1 MSPDPTHYELLGVAP
16 DAPKDDIRAA
26 YQDKLADVREHRA
39 HEEASKRPSD
49 SVIQAARDEEGRL
62 RAAWQVLSDPVQ
74 RQRYD
79 DVAGLVP
86 GPDGDHP
93 ARVSDAVTDDDEP
106 AADEPDEA
114 PALDFRGRPRK
125 QRTPPP
131 PMVTAEGLEIP
142 SAGRRGTAAAID
154 TVTLIVLY
162 LAIVYPIIFGLGLT
176 GIPAV
181 IVGIGTPLFLIIVY
195 LIVPTYR
202 GGQTLGKRYTYT
214 MVVDRATGQL
224 PTLNMVVRRYS
235 IPAFAVVLLQQTGGL
250 IALMYA
256 VSFLMNRDQVSLA
269 DRMAKTVVVIARYR
283 PPRLA

>member
-1 MSPDPTHYELLGVAP
+1 VSAEPTHYELLGVAS
-16 DAPKDDIRAA
+16 DASKDDIRAA

-39 HEEASKRPSD
+39 HEEESKRPSE

-79 DVAGLVP
+79 DVVGLVP
-86 GPDGDHP
+86 ATTGDGADLDDDH
-93 ARVSDAVTDDDEP
+93 ADDDHADDEGGDESDAAVP
-106 AADEPDEA
+106 ATRD
-114 PALDFRGRPRK
+114 RSRR
-125 QRTPPP
+125 QPPS
-131 PMVTAEGLEIP
+131 MITAEGLEIP
-142 SAGRRGTAAAID
+142 STGRRATAAGID
-154 TVTLIVLY
+154 TITLLVLY
-162 LAIVYPIIFGLGLT
+162 LVIVYPLIFGAGLT

-181 IVGIGTPLFLIIVY
+181 IAGIGTPVFLIIVY

-224 PTLNMVVRRYS
+224 PTLNQVVRRYT

-250 IALMYA
+250 IALMYG

-269 DRMAKTVVVIARYR
+269 DRMAKTAVVIARYR
-283 PPRLA
+283 PARLA

>member
-1 MSPDPTHYELLGVAP
+1 VSADLTHYELLGVAS

-26 YQDKLADVREHRA
+26 YQDKLTDVREHRA
-39 HEEASKRPSD
+39 HEEESKRPSE

-79 DVAGLVP
+79 DVVGLVP
-86 GPDGDHP
+86 TSNGDHP
-93 ARVSDAVTDDDEP
+93 AVDDDHVDDEEEDDTADTKVP
-106 AADEPDEA
+106 ATRDRSRRA
-114 PALDFRGRPRK
+114 PPSL
-125 QRTPPP
+125 
-131 PMVTAEGLEIP
+131 VTADGLEIP
-142 SAGRRGTAAAID
+142 SAGRRATAAAID
-154 TVTLIVLY
+154 TITLLVLY
-162 LAIVYPIIFGLGLT
+162 LVIVYPIIFGLGLT

-181 IVGIGTPLFLIIVY
+181 ITGIGTPVFLIIVY

-202 GGQTLGKRYTYT
+202 GGQTLGKRYTYL

-224 PTLNMVVRRYS
+224 PTLNQVVRRYT

-250 IALMYA
+250 IALMYG

-269 DRMAKTVVVIARYR
+269 DRMAKTAVVIARYR
-283 PPRLA
+283 PERLA

>member
-1 MSPDPTHYELLGVAP
+1 VSADLTHYELLGVAS
-16 DAPKDDIRAA
+16 DATKDDIRTA

-39 HEEASKRPSD
+39 HEEGSKRPSE

-79 DVAGLVP
+79 DVVGLVP
-86 GPDGDHP
+86 SSNGDHP
-93 ARVSDAVTDDDEP
+93 AVDDDHDDDEEEDDTADTKVP
-106 AADEPDEA
+106 ATRDRSRRTA
-114 PALDFRGRPRK
+114 PSL
-125 QRTPPP
+125 
-131 PMVTAEGLEIP
+131 VTADGLEIP
-142 SAGRRGTAAAID
+142 SAGRRATAAAID
-154 TVTLIVLY
+154 TITLLVLY
-162 LAIVYPIIFGLGLT
+162 LVIVYPIIFGLGLT

-181 IVGIGTPLFLIIVY
+181 ITGIGTPVFLIIVY

-202 GGQTLGKRYTYT
+202 GGQTLGKRYTYM

-224 PTLNMVVRRYS
+224 PTLNQVVRRYA

-250 IALMYA
+250 IALMYG

-269 DRMAKTVVVIARYR
+269 DRMAKTAVVIARYR
-283 PPRLA
+283 PERLA

>member
-1 MSPDPTHYELLGVAP
+1 VSAEPTHYELLGVAT

-26 YQDKLADVREHRA
+26 YQDKLTDVRDHRA

-62 RAAWQVLSDPVQ
+62 RAAWQVLSDPIQ

-79 DVAGLVP
+79 DLVGLVP
-86 GPDGDHP
+86 SSDGDHHDLDHEEDEDEDGDDSVDGDVP
-93 ARVSDAVTDDDEP
+93 ATRDRS
-106 AADEPDEA
+106 
-114 PALDFRGRPRK
+114 R
-125 QRTPPP
+125 RTPPS
-131 PMVTAEGLEIP
+131 MVTAEGLEIP
-142 SAGRRGTAAAID
+142 SAGRRATAAGID
-154 TVTLIVLY
+154 TITLLVLY
-162 LAIVYPIIFGLGLT
+162 VVIVYPIIFGLGLT

-181 IVGIGTPLFLIIVY
+181 IAGIGTPLFLIVVY

-224 PTLNMVVRRYS
+224 PTLSQVVRRYT

-269 DRMAKTVVVIARYR
+269 DRMAKTAVVIARYR
-283 PPRLA
+283 PDRLA

>member
-1 MSPDPTHYELLGVAP
+1 MSAEPTHYEVLGIAT
-16 DAPKDDIRAA
+16 DAPKDDIRSA
-26 YQDKLADVREHRA
+26 YQDKLTDVRDHRA

-79 DVAGLVP
+79 DLVGLVP
-86 GPDGDHP
+86 SSDGDHH
-93 ARVSDAVTDDDEP
+93 DLDQEEDDDEDADDAVDGDVP
-106 AADEPDEA
+106 ATRDRSRRS
-114 PALDFRGRPRK
+114 PAS
-125 QRTPPP
+125 
-131 PMVTAEGLEIP
+131 MVTAEGLEIP
-142 SAGRRGTAAAID
+142 SAGRRATAAGID
-154 TVTLIVLY
+154 TITLLVLY
-162 LAIVYPIIFGLGLT
+162 VVIVYPIIFGLGLT

-181 IVGIGTPLFLIIVY
+181 IAGIGTPLFLIVVY

-224 PTLNMVVRRYS
+224 PTLSQVVRRYT

-269 DRMAKTVVVIARYR
+269 DRMAKTAVVIARYR
-283 PPRLA
+283 PDRLA

>member
-1 MSPDPTHYELLGVAP
+1 MSAEPTHYEVLGIAT
-16 DAPKDDIRAA
+16 DAPKDDIRSA
-26 YQDKLADVREHRA
+26 YQDKLTDVRDHRA

-79 DVAGLVP
+79 DLVGLVP
-86 GPDGDHP
+86 SSDGDHH
-93 ARVSDAVTDDDEP
+93 DLDQEEDDDEDADDAVDGDVP
-106 AADEPDEA
+106 ATRDRSRRS
-114 PALDFRGRPRK
+114 PAS
-125 QRTPPP
+125 
-131 PMVTAEGLEIP
+131 MVTAEGLEIP
-142 SAGRRGTAAAID
+142 SAGRRATAAGID
-154 TVTLIVLY
+154 TITLLVLY
-162 LAIVYPIIFGLGLT
+162 VVIVYPIIFGLGLT

-181 IVGIGTPLFLIIVY
+181 IAGIGTPLFLIVVY

-214 MVVDRATGQL
+214 MVVDRATGRL
-224 PTLNMVVRRYS
+224 PTISQVVRRYA
-235 IPAFAVVLLQQTGGL
+235 IPAVAVVLLQLPTGPL

-269 DRMAKTVVVIARYR
+269 DRMAKTAVVIARYR
-283 PPRLA
+283 PDRLA

>member
-1 MSPDPTHYELLGVAP
+1 MSADLTHYELLGVAS

-39 HEEASKRPSD
+39 HEEESKRPSET
-49 SVIQAARDEEGRL
+49 VIQAARDEEGRL

-79 DVAGLVP
+79 DVVGLVP
-86 GPDGDHP
+86 TSNGDHP
-93 ARVSDAVTDDDEP
+93 DVDDDEGDAEDEDDTVATKVP
-106 AADEPDEA
+106 ATRD
-114 PALDFRGRPRK
+114 RPK
-125 QRTPPP
+125 RTPPTL
-131 PMVTAEGLEIP
+131 VTAEGLEIP
-142 SAGRRGTAAAID
+142 SAGRRATAAGID
-154 TVTLIVLY
+154 TITLLVLY
-162 LAIVYPIIFGLGLT
+162 LVIVYPIIFGLGLT

-181 IVGIGTPLFLIIVY
+181 ITGIGTPVFLIIVY

-202 GGQTLGKRYTYT
+202 GGQTLGKRYTYL

-224 PTLNMVVRRYS
+224 PTRNQVVRRYT

-269 DRMAKTVVVIARYR
+269 DRMAKTAVVIARYR
-283 PPRLA
+283 PERLA

>member
-1 MSPDPTHYELLGVAP
+1 MSAETTHYELLGVGT
-16 DAPKDDIRAA
+16 DAPKDEIRAA
-26 YQDKLADVREHRA
+26 YQDKLTDVRDHRA

-86 GPDGDHP
+86 SSDGEHHDFAPDHDH
-93 ARVSDAVTDDDEP
+93 DDDEGEDEDDSVDSDVP
-106 AADEPDEA
+106 ATRD
-114 PALDFRGRPRK
+114 RSRRN
-125 QRTPPP
+125 PPS
-131 PMVTAEGLEIP
+131 MITAEGLEIP
-142 SAGRRGTAAAID
+142 SAGRRATAAGID
-154 TVTLIVLY
+154 TITLLVLY
-162 LAIVYPIIFGLGLT
+162 VVIVYPIIFGLGLT

-181 IVGIGTPLFLIIVY
+181 IAGIGTPVFLIVVY
-195 LIVPTYR
+195 LIIPTYR

-224 PTLNMVVRRYS
+224 PTLSQVVRRYA

-250 IALMYA
+250 IALMYG

-269 DRMAKTVVVIARYR
+269 DRMAKTAVIIARYR
-283 PPRLA
+283 PDRLA

>member
-1 MSPDPTHYELLGVAP
+1 MSAEPTHYEVLGIAT
-16 DAPKDDIRAA
+16 DAPKDDIRSA
-26 YQDKLADVREHRA
+26 YQDKLTDVRDHRA

-79 DVAGLVP
+79 DLAGLVP
-86 GPDGDHP
+86 SSDGDHH
-93 ARVSDAVTDDDEP
+93 DLDQEEDDDEDADDAVDGDVP
-106 AADEPDEA
+106 ATRDRSRRS
-114 PALDFRGRPRK
+114 PAS
-125 QRTPPP
+125 
-131 PMVTAEGLEIP
+131 MVTAEGLEIP
-142 SAGRRGTAAAID
+142 SAGRRATAAGID
-154 TVTLIVLY
+154 TITLLVLY
-162 LAIVYPIIFGLGLT
+162 VVIVYPIIFGLGLT

-181 IVGIGTPLFLIIVY
+181 IAGIGTPLFLIVVY

-214 MVVDRATGQL
+214 MVVDRATGKL
-224 PTLNMVVRRYS
+224 PTLSQVVRRYT

-269 DRMAKTVVVIARYR
+269 DRMAKTAVVIARYR
-283 PPRLA
+283 PDRLA

>member
-1 MSPDPTHYELLGVAP
+1 VSADLTHYELLGVAT
-16 DAPKDDIRAA
+16 DAPKDDIRTA

-39 HEEASKRPSD
+39 HEEESKRPSE

-79 DVAGLVP
+79 DVVGLVP
-86 GPDGDHP
+86 TSNGDHP
-93 ARVSDAVTDDDEP
+93 DVDDDHSDDEEEDDAADTKVP
-106 AADEPDEA
+106 AARDRSRRA
-114 PALDFRGRPRK
+114 PPSL
-125 QRTPPP
+125 
-131 PMVTAEGLEIP
+131 VTADGLEIP
-142 SAGRRGTAAAID
+142 SAGRRATAAGID
-154 TVTLIVLY
+154 TITLLVLY
-162 LAIVYPIIFGLGLT
+162 LVIVYPIIFGLGLT

-181 IVGIGTPLFLIIVY
+181 ITGIGTPVFLIIVY

-202 GGQTLGKRYTYT
+202 GGQTLGKRYTYM

-224 PTLNMVVRRYS
+224 PTLNQVVRRYT

-250 IALMYA
+250 IALMYG

-269 DRMAKTVVVIARYR
+269 DRMAKTAVVIARYR
-283 PPRLA
+283 PERLA

>member
-1 MSPDPTHYELLGVAP
+1 VSAEPTHYEVLGIAT
-16 DAPKDDIRAA
+16 DAPKDDIRSA
-26 YQDKLADVREHRA
+26 YQDKLTDVRDHRA

-79 DVAGLVP
+79 DLVGLVP
-86 GPDGDHP
+86 SSDGDHH
-93 ARVSDAVTDDDEP
+93 DLDQEEDDDEDADDAVDGDVP
-106 AADEPDEA
+106 ATRDRSRRS
-114 PALDFRGRPRK
+114 PAS
-125 QRTPPP
+125 
-131 PMVTAEGLEIP
+131 MVTAEGLEIP
-142 SAGRRGTAAAID
+142 SAGRRATAAGID
-154 TVTLIVLY
+154 TITLLVLY
-162 LAIVYPIIFGLGLT
+162 VVIVYPIIFGLGLT

-181 IVGIGTPLFLIIVY
+181 IAGIGTPLFLIVVY

-224 PTLNMVVRRYS
+224 PTLSQVVRRYT

-256 VSFLMNRDQVSLA
+256 VSFLMNREQVSLA
-269 DRMAKTVVVIARYR
+269 DRMAKTAVVIARYR
-283 PPRLA
+283 PDRLA

>member
-1 MSPDPTHYELLGVAP
+1 VSAEPTHYELLGVAT
-16 DAPKDDIRAA
+16 DAPKDDIRSA
-26 YQDKLADVREHRA
+26 YQDKLTDVRDHRA

-79 DVAGLVP
+79 DLVGLMP
-86 GPDGDHP
+86 SSDGAHHDLDPDEEKDEAEG
-93 ARVSDAVTDDDEP
+93 DDDPVDDNVP
-106 AADEPDEA
+106 ATRDRRARNA
-114 PALDFRGRPRK
+114 PS
-125 QRTPPP
+125 
-131 PMVTAEGLEIP
+131 MITAEGLEIP
-142 SAGRRGTAAAID
+142 SAGRRATAAGID
-154 TVTLIVLY
+154 TVTLLVLY
-162 LAIVYPIIFGLGLT
+162 VVIVYPIIFGLGLT

-181 IVGIGTPLFLIIVY
+181 IAGIGTPVFLIIVY

-224 PTLNMVVRRYS
+224 PTLSQVVRRYT

-250 IALMYA
+250 IALMYG

-269 DRMAKTVVVIARYR
+269 DRMAKTAVIIARYR
-283 PPRLA
+283 PDRLA

>member
-1 MSPDPTHYELLGVAP
+1 VSADPTHYELLGVAT

-26 YQDKLADVREHRA
+26 YQEKLADVREHRA
-39 HEEASKRPSD
+39 HEEESKRPSE

-79 DVAGLVP
+79 DAVGLVP
-86 GPDGDHP
+86 ASNGDGLDH
-93 ARVSDAVTDDDEP
+93 DDEP
-106 AADEPDEA
+106 GDEDDGDATVDADV
-114 PALDFRGRPRK
+114 PATRDRSR
-125 QRTPPP
+125 RTPPS
-131 PMVTAEGLEIP
+131 MITAEGLEIP
-142 SAGRRGTAAAID
+142 SAGRRATAAAID
-154 TVTLIVLY
+154 TVTLLVLY
-162 LAIVYPIIFGLGLT
+162 LVIVYPIIFGLGLT

-181 IVGIGTPLFLIIVY
+181 ITGIGTPVFLIIVY

-202 GGQTLGKRYTYT
+202 GGQTLGKRYTYM

-224 PTLNMVVRRYS
+224 PTLNQVVRRYT

-250 IALMYA
+250 IALMYG

-269 DRMAKTVVVIARYR
+269 DRMAKTAVVIARYR
-283 PPRLA
+283 PDRLV

>member
-1 MSPDPTHYELLGVAP
+1 MSAEPTHYELLGVAT

-26 YQDKLADVREHRA
+26 YQDKLTDVRDHRA

-62 RAAWQVLSDPVQ
+62 RAAWQVLSDPIQ

-79 DVAGLVP
+79 DLVGLVP
-86 GPDGDHP
+86 SSDGDHHDLDHEEDEDEDGDDSVDGDVP
-93 ARVSDAVTDDDEP
+93 ATRDRS
-106 AADEPDEA
+106 
-114 PALDFRGRPRK
+114 R
-125 QRTPPP
+125 RTPPS
-131 PMVTAEGLEIP
+131 MVTAEGLEIP
-142 SAGRRGTAAAID
+142 SAGRRATAAGID
-154 TVTLIVLY
+154 TITLLVLY
-162 LAIVYPIIFGLGLT
+162 VVIVYPIIFGLGLT

-181 IVGIGTPLFLIIVY
+181 IAGIGTPLFLIVVY

-224 PTLNMVVRRYS
+224 PTLSQVVRRYT

-269 DRMAKTVVVIARYR
+269 DRMAKTAVVIARYR
-283 PPRLA
+283 PDRLA

>member
-1 MSPDPTHYELLGVAP
+1 VSAEPTHYEVLGIAT
-16 DAPKDDIRAA
+16 DAPKDDIRSA
-26 YQDKLADVREHRA
+26 YQDKLTDVRDHRA

-79 DVAGLVP
+79 DLVGLVP
-86 GPDGDHP
+86 SSDGDHH
-93 ARVSDAVTDDDEP
+93 DLDQEEDDDEDADDAVDGDVP
-106 AADEPDEA
+106 ATRDRSRRS
-114 PALDFRGRPRK
+114 PAS
-125 QRTPPP
+125 
-131 PMVTAEGLEIP
+131 MVTAEGLEIP
-142 SAGRRGTAAAID
+142 SAGRRATAAGID
-154 TVTLIVLY
+154 TITLLVLY
-162 LAIVYPIIFGLGLT
+162 VVIVYPIIFGLGLT

-181 IVGIGTPLFLIIVY
+181 IAGIGTPLFLIVVY

-224 PTLNMVVRRYS
+224 PTLSQVVRRYI

-269 DRMAKTVVVIARYR
+269 DRMAKTAVVIARYR
-283 PPRLA
+283 PDRLA

>member
-1 MSPDPTHYELLGVAP
+1 MSAEPTHYELLGVAS

-39 HEEASKRPSD
+39 HEEESKRPSE

-79 DVAGLVP
+79 DLVGLVP
-86 GPDGDHP
+86 TSNGDGVDLADDHH
-93 ARVSDAVTDDDEP
+93 DDDEDGDDTVDAEVP
-106 AADEPDEA
+106 A
-114 PALDFRGRPRK
+114 PRDRSR
-125 QRTPPP
+125 RTPPS
-131 PMVTAEGLEIP
+131 MVTAEGLEIP
-142 SAGRRGTAAAID
+142 SAGRRATAAGID
-154 TVTLIVLY
+154 TITLLVLY
-162 LAIVYPIIFGLGLT
+162 LVIVYPIIFGLGLT

-181 IVGIGTPLFLIIVY
+181 ITGIGTPVFLIIVY

-202 GGQTLGKRYTYT
+202 GGQTLGKRYTYL

-224 PTLNMVVRRYS
+224 PTLNQVVRRYA

-250 IALMYA
+250 IALMYG

-269 DRMAKTVVVIARYR
+269 DRMAKTAVVIARYR
-283 PPRLA
+283 PERLA

>member
-1 MSPDPTHYELLGVAP
+1 VSAEPTHYELLGVAT

-26 YQDKLADVREHRA
+26 YQDKLTDVRDHRA

-79 DVAGLVP
+79 DLVGLVP
-86 GPDGDHP
+86 SSDGDHH
-93 ARVSDAVTDDDEP
+93 DLDHEEDDDEDADDAVDGDVP
-106 AADEPDEA
+106 ATRDRSRRS
-114 PALDFRGRPRK
+114 PAS
-125 QRTPPP
+125 
-131 PMVTAEGLEIP
+131 MVTAEGLEIP
-142 SAGRRGTAAAID
+142 SAGRRATAAGID
-154 TVTLIVLY
+154 TITLLVLY
-162 LAIVYPIIFGLGLT
+162 VVIVYPIIFGLGLT

-181 IVGIGTPLFLIIVY
+181 IAGIGTPLFLIVVY

-224 PTLNMVVRRYS
+224 PTLSQVVRRYTV
-235 IPAFAVVLLQQTGGL
+235 PAFAVVLLQQTGGL
-250 IALMYA
+250 IALMYG
-256 VSFLMNRDQVSLA
+256 VSFLMNREQVSLA
-269 DRMAKTVVVIARYR
+269 DRMAKTAVVIARYR
-283 PPRLA
+283 PDRLA